1 MQEHEP
7 TPADAQSP
15 AGTAP
20 QGAEG
25 APVDADPAAL
35 LARVTAEAAEYKD
48 QWLRSRAET
57 ENVRR
62 QAAESVAKAS
72 KFAIE
77 RFAEDLLQVKDSL
90 EQALAVEH
98 ATPEQM
104 RAGVELT
111 LKQLSAA
118 FARAQIA
125 EVDPLGDRFDPH
137 RHQAVQALPSEQ
149 PANTVLQVMQKG
161 YLLNDRVLRPAMVAV
176 AKAPGG

>member
-1 MQEHEP
+1 MQENDP
-7 TPADAQSP
+7 IPAEEQSP
-15 AGTAP
+15 TEP
-20 QGAEG
+20 LPGATG
-25 APVDADPAAL
+25 APAPDVATL
-35 LARVTAEAAEYKD
+35 LARATAEATEYKD
-48 QWLRSRAET
+48 QWLRARAET
-57 ENVRR
+57 DNVRR

-77 RFAEDLLQVKDSL
+77 RFAEDLLPVKDSL
-90 EQALAVEH
+90 EQALAVGH

-111 LKQLSAA
+111 LKQLTAV

-125 EVDPLGDRFDPH
+125 EVDPLGDKFDPH
-137 RHQAVQALPSEQ
+137 RHQAVQVLPSDE
-149 PANTVLQVMQKG
+149 PAHTVLQVMQKG